1 MLHSENRLCQGKI
14 NQNRSTLTIGLNFNG
29 ISILIY
35 LQPEK
40 LNVYKNEPDT
50 SWDYT
55 LSTGE
60 ILPSAFTFFTTFS
73 KLVVKRCTNTS
84 TLEHPHSCPPNTH
97 THTHAFIPP
106 TNHIHAHTEKPR
118 ITGELIAFCVQKKKK
133 LGKSW
138 KSWSMPTCA
147 LLFRTLWL
155 CNCVC

>member
-97 THTHAFIPP
+97 THTRIYTTHKP
-106 TNHIHAHTEKPR
+106 HTRTHRETKNNRRVNCFLCP
-118 ITGELIAFCVQKKKK
+118 KKKK
-133 LGKSW
+133 TW
-138 KSWSMPTCA
+138 KILKILEHAYMRPT
-147 LLFRTLWL
+147 F
-155 CNCVC
+155 